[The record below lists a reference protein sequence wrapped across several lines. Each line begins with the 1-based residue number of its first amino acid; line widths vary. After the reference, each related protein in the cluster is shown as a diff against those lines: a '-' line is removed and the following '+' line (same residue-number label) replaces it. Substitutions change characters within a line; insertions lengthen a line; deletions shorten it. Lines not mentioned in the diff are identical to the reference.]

1 MMMDYIERFNE
12 ACHDS
17 CVIVL
22 LFFMLYIQNFEGG
35 YYEEAALMAANSPKV
50 TSRMVCGY
58 PYCACIGSGYLEKQ

>member
-50 TSRMVCGY
+50 TSRITLYGVWIPLLCMYWIRV
-58 PYCACIGSGYLEKQ
+58 S